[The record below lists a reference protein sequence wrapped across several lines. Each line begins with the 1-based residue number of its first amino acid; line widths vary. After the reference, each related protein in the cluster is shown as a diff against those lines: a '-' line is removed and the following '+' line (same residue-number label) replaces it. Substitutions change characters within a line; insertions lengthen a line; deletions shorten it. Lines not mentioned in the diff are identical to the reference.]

1 MPKGKRSSAH
11 QKAQRKLAG
20 TTGRTEV
27 PISKRRRLDV
37 KTGNKAIE
45 IERSG
50 QTARLNAAI
59 SRLRT
64 QRNALKELRVP
75 QPDLNK
81 AADLAKASG
90 LKMRVKNLSGTRSRI
105 LKGK

>member
-1 MPKGKRSSAH
+1 MPKSKRSSAH
-11 QKAQRKLAG
+11 QRTQRKLAG
-20 TTGRTEV
+20 TKGKTEV
-27 PISKRRRLDV
+27 PISRGRRLDV
-37 KTGNKAIE
+37 KKGNRATE

-50 QTARLNAAI
+50 QPVRIKAAI